1 MRRKASASL
10 RISAGIVAEKNSV
23 WRDFRQQADD
33 PLDIRDEAHVEHP
46 VRLVDDQ
53 DTGVGK
59 KDLAAPVKIEKAAR
73 RGDQHIYP
81 AVELA
86 FLIDKAFAADQQRHG
101 QAVML
106 AVELERGG
114 HLGRQ
119 FARRFENQR
128 ARHSHPGAPGR
139 QHVNHRQH
147 KAGRFTGSGLG
158 ATENVPATLYVG
170 DRLFLDRCGIG
181 VTGVGN
187 RLKNLRRKVEFGK
200 IH

>member
-1 MRRKASASL
+1 MQRRGVEPVPGQRTEQNVDIALAVAEDQRVLDVFGADQAAQRLTLVLRTDNGERLDDERGRRCRRRHRDLDRIAQKGVRQLADFDRHCRRKEQCL
-10 RISAGIVAEKNSV
+10 AG
-23 WRDFRQQADD
+23 FRQQADD

-53 DTGVGK
+53 DAGVGK

-86 FLIDKAFAADQQRHG
+86 FLVDKAFAADQQRHG

-106 AVELERGG
+106 AVKLERGG

-119 FARRFENQR
+119 FARRFEN
-128 ARHSHPGAPGR
+128 
-139 QHVNHRQH
+139 
-147 KAGRFTGSGLG
+147 
-158 ATENVPATLYVG
+158 
-170 DRLFLDRCGIG
+170 
-181 VTGVGN
+181 
-187 RLKNLRRKVEFGK
+187 
-200 IH
+200 